1 MAIVAPRESTR
12 AQLLANIDE
21 AINTQQLTRAQAA
34 KVRGRARWLA
44 SNCYGRVGRVGMTV
58 LKELQYATRRG
69 ARLTED
75 ELSALA
81 FFAGGQGSATSQ
93 NSHLA

>member
-1 MAIVAPRESTR
+1 MAPRESTR

-34 KVRGRARWLA
+34 KVRGRAKWLA
-44 SNCYGRVGRVGMTV
+44 SNCYGRIGRVGMTV

-69 ARLTED
+69 GQAHR